1 MLVSFA
7 IFAFVTA
14 AILSEIGK
22 IDQAH
27 EAARAQVDTL

>member
-14 AILSEIGK
+14 AILSEVGK
-22 IDQAH
+22 IDRAY
-27 EAARAQVDTL
+27 EAVKVQVDQ